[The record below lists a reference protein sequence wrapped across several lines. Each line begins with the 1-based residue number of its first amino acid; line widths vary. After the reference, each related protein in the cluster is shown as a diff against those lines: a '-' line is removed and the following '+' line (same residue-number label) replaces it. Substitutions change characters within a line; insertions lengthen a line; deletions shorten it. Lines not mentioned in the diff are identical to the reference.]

1 MRRNRKRDMK
11 TSGKLLAAALAL
23 SLANFAFA
31 AATLKDV
38 ETAVK
43 VNHDYIQGE
52 SLMREV
58 VANNQGNARDH
69 YVLSQIL
76 DHNGKHV
83 EAEREFAEVKRLDP
97 SFSFEKNPSRVAA
110 FGNKLANED
119 MRAPAYVPAAPP
131 APPAPRA
138 ETHYVAPPPVVPP
151 APHQSGHTLLW
162 VVLILGVVGV
172 AAFFFFR
179 RTQEKDRQ
187 EDEERMKGVR
197 QDQLKQAN
205 AMLESVK
212 PLRLD
217 MRMASPPDTALLAEL
232 DDVEKQLIDLIE
244 RLAKA
249 PVARDEIEQQSANL
263 ARLRRRLEGKAD
275 PAPAAPITPATPVT
289 TTDATTQT
297 VYQGGQ
303 FAGGPQPMN
312 MGGNTVY
319 QSGYPQVVQ
328 QPIYVEQNSG
338 LGGVGT
344 LLAGMAVGSMLS
356 GNHDREVIR
365 EIHEV
370 REVPAPDYE
379 ERNRTRESRSD
390 DIDFGDDNGSSGGGS
405 DTSGDSGVDFSGSDD
420 N

>member
-1 MRRNRKRDMK
+1 
-11 TSGKLLAAALAL
+11 
-23 SLANFAFA
+23 
-31 AATLKDV
+31 
-38 ETAVK
+38 
-43 VNHDYIQGE
+43 
-52 SLMREV
+52 
-58 VANNQGNARDH
+58 
-69 YVLSQIL
+69 
-76 DHNGKHV
+76 
-83 EAEREFAEVKRLDP
+83 
-97 SFSFEKNPSRVAA
+97 
-110 FGNKLANED
+110 
-119 MRAPAYVPAAPP
+119 
-131 APPAPRA
+131 
-138 ETHYVAPPPVVPP
+138 
-151 APHQSGHTLLW
+151 
-162 VVLILGVVGV
+162 
-172 AAFFFFR
+172 
-179 RTQEKDRQ
+179 
-187 EDEERMKGVR
+187 
-197 QDQLKQAN
+197 
-205 AMLESVK
+205 
-212 PLRLD
+212 
-217 MRMASPPDTALLAEL
+217 
-232 DDVEKQLIDLIE
+232 
-244 RLAKA
+244 LAKA

>member
-1 MRRNRKRDMK
+1 MRRSRKRDMK

-23 SLANFAFA
+23 SLANLAFA

-58 VANNQGNARDH
+58 VANNPTNARDH

-76 DHNGKHV
+76 DHNGKHA

-110 FGNKLANED
+110 FGNKLTNED

-131 APPAPRA
+131 AAPTPRA
-138 ETHYVAPPPVVPP
+138 ETHYVAPPAVVPP

-187 EDEERMKGVR
+187 EDEERMKNVR

-217 MRMASPPDTALLAEL
+217 MRMASPPDAALLAEL

-249 PVARDEIEQQSANL
+249 PVARDEIEQQSSNL

-275 PAPAAPITPATPVT
+275 PAPASPSTPVT
-289 TTDATTQT
+289 TTEPATQT

-303 FAGGPQPMN
+303 FAGGPQPIN

-390 DIDFGDDNGSSGGGS
+390 DIDFGDDNSSSGSS